1 MLKFNKC
8 VGPNKRV
15 GKKLLKIK
23 WYKSEEKFDEMV
35 CWGKILLNIIVSVTN
50 KTLKTVFKPII
61 PLFFENIYTA
71 KIYDAITSLLLHK
84 CCTLNLTTTS
94 LHLIVV
100 YYDLSYSTTT
110 TLQRTVVF
118 ITTFLI
124 YFVVVANCRYN
135 YDDLLYTA
143 NMYYYATT
151 YLS

>member
-1 MLKFNKC
+1 MYTFGNKLARAL
-8 VGPNKRV
+8 PR
-15 GKKLLKIK
+15 
-23 WYKSEEKFDEMV
+23 S
-35 CWGKILLNIIVSVTN
+35 STSH
-50 KTLKTVFKPII
+50 
-61 PLFFENIYTA
+61 YTA

>member
-1 MLKFNKC
+1 MGSTNFSTRFKAIQ
-8 VGPNKRV
+8 V
-15 GKKLLKIK
+15 KKLTGKGFEQFILYQKCPEQFGK
-23 WYKSEEKFDEMV
+23 YKFPMSHER
-35 CWGKILLNIIVSVTN
+35 
-50 KTLKTVFKPII
+50 
-61 PLFFENIYTA
+61 YTA

-118 ITTFLI
+118 STTFLI
-124 YFVVVANCRYN
+124 YFVVAANCRYN

>member
-1 MLKFNKC
+1 MYFKSALSVPTFFSTSYQLKDDHQC
-8 VGPNKRV
+8 
-15 GKKLLKIK
+15 
-23 WYKSEEKFDEMV
+23 
-35 CWGKILLNIIVSVTN
+35 
-50 KTLKTVFKPII
+50 
-61 PLFFENIYTA
+61 TA

-100 YYDLSYSTTT
+100 YYYLSYSTTT

-124 YFVVVANCRYN
+124 YFVVAANCRYN

>member
-1 MLKFNKC
+1 MSHE
-8 VGPNKRV
+8 R
-15 GKKLLKIK
+15 
-23 WYKSEEKFDEMV
+23 
-35 CWGKILLNIIVSVTN
+35 
-50 KTLKTVFKPII
+50 
-61 PLFFENIYTA
+61 YTA

-118 ITTFLI
+118 STTFLI
-124 YFVVVANCRYN
+124 YFVVAANCRYN

-151 YLS
+151 YLSQHSSNLILSTTIRSRPLFVVLSYRWTTTKVLHICRTKDVSNFEYDNFVVLKV

>member
-1 MLKFNKC
+1 
-8 VGPNKRV
+8 
-15 GKKLLKIK
+15 
-23 WYKSEEKFDEMV
+23 MV
-35 CWGKILLNIIVSVTN
+35 V
-50 KTLKTVFKPII
+50 
-61 PLFFENIYTA
+61 YTA

-84 CCTLNLTTTS
+84 CRTLNLTTTS

-100 YYDLSYSTTT
+100 YYHLSYSATT

-118 ITTFLI
+118 STTFLI
-124 YFVVVANCRYN
+124 YFVVAANCRYN